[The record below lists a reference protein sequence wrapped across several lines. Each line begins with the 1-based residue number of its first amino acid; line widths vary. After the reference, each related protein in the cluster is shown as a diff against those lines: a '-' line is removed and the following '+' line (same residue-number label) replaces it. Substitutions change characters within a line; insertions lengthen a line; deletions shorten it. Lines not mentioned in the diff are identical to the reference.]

1 MTATTALDLT
11 GYRMLTIP
19 AYSVQPGDLL
29 GDLHGTWNTATR
41 NDDSTEGETS
51 TRDIVLV
58 PLDGSDPHTLGIL
71 AMEQVAVLRPA
82 PTATATT
89 DQAAAQTAVDALTQ
103 AIKLLNQVATDM
115 NHRAATG
122 TDTSAEVAGQIAT
135 FAQAAVD
142 RADLALM
149 IASNELKLAQRD
161 PS

>member
-11 GYRMLTIP
+11 GYRILTIP

-82 PTATATT
+82 PTATSIT
-89 DQAAAQTAVDALTQ
+89 DQAAAQSAVDALTQ
-103 AIKLLNQVATDM
+103 AIALLNQ
-115 NHRAATG
+115 
-122 TDTSAEVAGQIAT
+122 AGAHLPQIAFLT
-135 FAQAAVD
+135 RNAHD
-142 RADLALM
+142 SADTALM
-149 IASNELKLAQRD
+149 IATNELKLAQRD